1 MDHLPKHRHSPWHT
15 GEKTLQDIYGVTE
28 RMEVIGQ
35 KAIRDYMPDQHREFY
50 QQLPF
55 MLVGAV
61 DAQQRPWAT
70 LLEGPEGFVTSP
82 DPQQLLVA
90 VQPDAQDPAAGGLQ
104 AGHAIGLLGI
114 ELHTRR
120 RNRINGVI
128 QQVSADGLAV
138 AVEHSYGNCPKYIQ
152 ARGYSRTPES
162 LKHRA
167 AREDFTALNAR
178 TTEMIRAADTFFIA
192 SYFDHDAHS
201 RSVDVSHRGGR
212 AGFVKVEGNR
222 LTIPDYAGNLF
233 FNTLGNLQ
241 ANPVA
246 GLLFVDFA
254 TGDMLQLTG
263 RTELILDSPM
273 ITAFENAERLWT
285 FDVEQVVLRPA
296 AVSLRWEF
304 HDYAPTSLATGT
316 WAEADEKLRQS
327 EQRRQWQQ
335 WRVTQVQQESQDIR
349 SFFIQP
355 LDKAAVAFTPGQ
367 HMPLRLQTPGAE
379 APLIRTYSVSSAP
392 SDGHIRIS
400 VKAQGPA
407 SYHLHKQVQVGDVL
421 EVRPPMGSFTLTEE
435 SERPVVLIA
444 AGVGITPLLSMF
456 RELAAQNTQQQ
467 RQRHV
472 YLFQSA
478 RTLEDL
484 PFQAE
489 LKALQQRDAEHLHI
503 HRALSSPGTE
513 AVVGRD
519 FEITGRLDFAQV
531 KARLPLD
538 DYDFYLCGPGG
549 FLQAMYDGLR
559 ALNIVDQR
567 IHAEAFGPSTLQR
580 LAVEQ
585 LAAPAQLPAASAP
598 VPVYFSSSAKE
609 ARWTPG
615 SGSLLELAESRG
627 LSPDFSCRGGSCG
640 TCKTRLVS
648 GNVHYPNPP
657 AQLPESDSVLICC
670 AVPAQQEGG
679 VQPLVLDL

>member
-1 MDHLPKHRHSPWHT
+1 MDHRPKHRHSPWHA
-15 GEKTLQDIYGVTE
+15 GEKQLQEIYSVAE
-28 RMEVIGQ
+28 RLEVIGQ
-35 KAIRDYMPDQHREFY
+35 KVIRDYMPEQHREFY

-70 LLEGPEGFVTSP
+70 LLEGPQGFVTSP
-82 DPQQLLVA
+82 DPQQLLLA
-90 VQPDAQDPAAGGLQ
+90 VQPDAQDPAASGLQ
-104 AGHAIGLLGI
+104 AGQAIGLLGI

-128 QQVSADGLAV
+128 QQVSAAGLAV

-152 ARGYSRTPES
+152 ARGYSRTPQP
-162 LKHRA
+162 LQQRA
-167 AREDFTALNAR
+167 PREDFTVLNAR
-178 TTEMIRAADTFFIA
+178 TTAMIRAADTFFIA

-273 ITAFENAERLWT
+273 INAFEGAERLWT

-296 AVSLRWEF
+296 ATSLRWEF

-316 WAEADEKLRQS
+316 WADADEKLQQR

-335 WRVTQVQQESQDIR
+335 WRVTGVQQESQDIR
-349 SFFIQP
+349 SLYIQP
-355 LDKAAVAFTPGQ
+355 LDQAAVAFTPGQ
-367 HMPLRLQTPGAE
+367 HMPVRLHVPGAG
-379 APLIRTYSVSSAP
+379 APLVRTYSVSSAP
-392 SDGHIRIS
+392 SDGYIRIS
-400 VKAQGPA
+400 VKAQGPV
-407 SYHLHKQVQVGDVL
+407 SHHLHKQVQVGDVL
-421 EVRPPMGSFTLTEE
+421 EVRPPMGSFILTADT
-435 SERPVVLIA
+435 ERPVVLIA

-456 RELAAQNTQQQ
+456 RELAAQNHQQQ
-467 RQRHV
+467 RQRPVH
-472 YLFQSA
+472 LFQSA

-489 LKALQQRDAEHLHI
+489 LKALQQRDAKHLHI

-513 AVVGRD
+513 AVIGRD
-519 FEITGRLDFAQV
+519 FDITGRLDLAQI

-559 ALNIVDQR
+559 ALNIADQR

-585 LAAPAQLPAASAP
+585 SAAPIQLPAASAP
-598 VPVYFSSSAKE
+598 VPVYFASSAKE
-609 ARWTPG
+609 ARWAPG

-627 LSPDFSCRGGSCG
+627 LNPDFSCRGGSCG

-648 GNVHYPNPP
+648 GHVHYPNPP
-657 AQLPESDSVLICC
+657 AQLPEGDSVLICC
-670 AVPAQQEGG
+670 AVPAQQESGI
-679 VQPLVLDL
+679 QPLVLDL

>member
-1 MDHLPKHRHSPWHT
+1 MDHLPKHRRSPWHA
-15 GEKTLQDIYGVTE
+15 GEKTLQETYGVSE

-35 KAIRDYMPDQHREFY
+35 KVIRDYMPDQHREFY

-82 DPQQLLVA
+82 DPQQLLLA
-90 VQPDAQDPAAGGLQ
+90 VQPDAQDPAAAGLQ
-104 AGHAIGLLGI
+104 PGQAIGLLGI

-152 ARGYSRTPES
+152 ARGYSRTPEP
-162 LKHRA
+162 LKSRA
-167 AREDFTALNAR
+167 PRQDFSALNAR

-246 GLLFVDFA
+246 GLLFVDFVS
-254 TGDMLQLTG
+254 GDMLQLTG
-263 RTELILDSPM
+263 RTELILDGPM
-273 ITAFENAERLWT
+273 ITAFESAERLWT
-285 FDVEQVVLRPA
+285 FDVEQAVLRPA
-296 AVSLRWEF
+296 ATSLRWVF

-316 WAEADEKLRQS
+316 WAEADEKLRQN

-335 WRVTQVQQESQDIR
+335 WRVTQVQQESKDIR
-349 SFFIQP
+349 SFYIQP
-355 LDKAAVAFTPGQ
+355 LDKAAVGFTPGQ
-367 HMPLRLQTPGAE
+367 HVPVRIKPTGDE
-379 APLIRTYSVSSAP
+379 VPLIRTYSVSSAP

-407 SYHLHKQVQVGDVL
+407 SYHLHNHVQVGDVL

-435 SERPVVLIA
+435 TERPVVLIA

-456 RELAAQNTQQQ
+456 RELAAQNHQ

-472 YLFQSA
+472 HLFQSA

-489 LKALQQRDAEHLHI
+489 LKALQQDDAEYLHI
-503 HRALSSPGTE
+503 HRAISSPGTE

-519 FEITGRLDFAQV
+519 FEITGRLDFAQI

-559 ALNIVDQR
+559 ALNIVDER

-585 LAAPAQLPAASAP
+585 LAAPAQLPAASTP
-598 VPVYFSSSAKE
+598 VPVYFASSAKE

-615 SGSLLELAESRG
+615 SGSLLELAEGRG
-627 LSPDFSCRGGSCG
+627 LNPDFSCRGGSCG

-657 AQLPESDSVLICC
+657 AQMPESDSVLICC
-670 AVPAQQEGG
+670 AVPAEQEGG

>member
-1 MDHLPKHRHSPWHT
+1 MDHLPTHRRSPWHA
-15 GEKTLQDIYGVTE
+15 GEKALQEIYSVAE

-35 KAIRDYMPDQHREFY
+35 KVIRSYMPDQHREFY

-55 MLVGAV
+55 MVAGAV

-70 LLEGPEGFVTSP
+70 LLEGPEGFVTSA
-82 DPQQLLVA
+82 DPQQLLLA
-90 VQPDAQDPAAGGLQ
+90 VQPDEQDPAASGLCP
-104 AGHAIGLLGI
+104 GHAIGLLGI

-128 QQVSADGLAV
+128 QQASAAGLAV

-152 ARGYSRTPES
+152 ARSYTRRPEQ
-162 LKHRA
+162 LKNRA
-167 AREDFTALNAR
+167 ARQDFTTLNAR
-178 TTEMIRAADTFFIA
+178 TRELIRAADTFFIA
-192 SYFDHDAHS
+192 SYFDHDPHR

-254 TGDMLQLTG
+254 SGDMLQLTG

-273 ITAFENAERLWT
+273 IHAFENAERLWT

-296 AVSLRWEF
+296 ATSLRWAF

-327 EQRRQWQQ
+327 ELRRQWQQ
-335 WRVTQVQQESQDIR
+335 WRVMHVQQESRDIR
-349 SFFIQP
+349 SFIIQP
-355 LDKAAVAFTPGQ
+355 LDNAAVAFTPGQ
-367 HMPLRLQTPGAE
+367 HVPVRLQPPGAE
-379 APLIRTYSVSSAP
+379 AALIRTYSVSSAP
-392 SDGHIRIS
+392 SDGYIRIS

-407 SYHLHKQVQVGDVL
+407 SHHLHDNVQVGDL
-421 EVRPPMGSFTLTEE
+421 LDVRPPLGSFTLTEE
-435 SERPVVLIA
+435 GERPVVLIG

-456 RELAAQNTQQQ
+456 RELAAQNHRHQ

-472 YLFQSA
+472 HLFQGA

-489 LKALQQRDAEHLHI
+489 LKELQQRDAERLHI
-503 HRALSSPGTE
+503 HRALSSPGAD
-513 AVVGRD
+513 AVFERD
-519 FEITGRLDFAQV
+519 FEIPGRLDFAQV
-531 KARLPLD
+531 QARLPLAD
-538 DYDFYLCGPGG
+538 CDFYLCGPAS
-549 FLQAMYDGLR
+549 FLQDMYDGLCT
-559 ALNIVDQR
+559 LNIADER

-580 LAVEQ
+580 LAVQ
-585 LAAPAQLPAASAP
+585 SLAGGAQLPAASAP

-627 LSPDFSCRGGSCG
+627 LNPDFSCRGGSCG

-657 AQLPESDSVLICC
+657 AQLPESGSVLICC
-670 AVPAQQEGG
+670 AVPAEHAEGI
-679 VQPLVLDL
+679 QPLILDL

>member
-1 MDHLPKHRHSPWHT
+1 MDHLPKHRRSPWHA
-15 GEKTLQDIYGVTE
+15 GEKALQEIYSVSE
-28 RMEVIGQ
+28 RLEVIGQ
-35 KAIRDYMPDQHREFY
+35 KVIRDYMPDQHREFY
-50 QQLPF
+50 QQLPY

-70 LLEGPEGFVTSP
+70 LLEGPEGFVTSAN
-82 DPQQLLVA
+82 PQQLLLA
-90 VQPDAQDPAAGGLQ
+90 VQPDAQDPAASGLQ
-104 AGHAIGLLGI
+104 PGHAIGLLGI

-128 QQVSADGLAV
+128 QQVSADGLAI

-152 ARGYSRTPES
+152 ARSYTRRSEP
-162 LKHRA
+162 LKNRA
-167 AREDFTALNAR
+167 VREDFTELNAR
-178 TTEMIRAADTFFIA
+178 TTELIRAADTFFIA

-254 TGDMLQLTG
+254 SGDMLQLTG

-273 ITAFENAERLWT
+273 IHAFESAERLWT

-304 HDYAPTSLATGT
+304 HDYAPTSLVTGS
-316 WAEADEKLRQS
+316 WADADEKLRQS

-335 WRVTQVQQESQDIR
+335 WRVMQVQQESKGIR
-349 SFFIQP
+349 SFVIQP
-355 LDKAAVAFTPGQ
+355 LDKAAVAFTSGQ
-367 HMPLRLQTPGAE
+367 HVPVRIAPSGAE

-407 SYHLHKQVQVGDVL
+407 SHHLHNHVQVGDVL
-421 EVRPPMGSFTLTEE
+421 EMRPPMGSFTLTEE
-435 SERPVVLIA
+435 TERPVVLIA

-456 RELAAQNTQQQ
+456 RELAAQNHQLQ

-472 YLFQSA
+472 HLFHSA
-478 RTLEDL
+478 RSLEDL
-484 PFQAE
+484 PFQVE
-489 LKALQQRDAEHLHI
+489 LKALQARDAEHLHI
-503 HRALSSPGTE
+503 HRALSCPGAE
-513 AVVGRD
+513 AVVDRD
-519 FEITGRLDFAQV
+519 FEISGRLDFAQV

-538 DYDFYLCGPGG
+538 DYDFYLCGPAG

-559 ALNIVDQR
+559 ALNIVDER

-585 LAAPAQLPAASAP
+585 SAAPVQLPAASAP
-598 VPVYFSSSAKE
+598 VPVYFESSAKE

-615 SGSLLELAESRG
+615 GGSLLELAESRG

-648 GNVHYPNPP
+648 GHVHYPNPP
-657 AQLPESDSVLICC
+657 AQLPETGNVLICC
-670 AVPAQQEGG
+670 AVPAQLDGAI
-679 VQPLVLDL
+679 QPLVLDL

>member
-1 MDHLPKHRHSPWHT
+1 
-15 GEKTLQDIYGVTE
+15 
-28 RMEVIGQ
+28 
-35 KAIRDYMPDQHREFY
+35 
-50 QQLPF
+50 
-55 MLVGAV
+55 
-61 DAQQRPWAT
+61 
-70 LLEGPEGFVTSP
+70 
-82 DPQQLLVA
+82 
-90 VQPDAQDPAAGGLQ
+90 
-104 AGHAIGLLGI
+104 
-114 ELHTRR
+114 
-120 RNRINGVI
+120 
-128 QQVSADGLAV
+128 
-138 AVEHSYGNCPKYIQ
+138 
-152 ARGYSRTPES
+152 
-162 LKHRA
+162 
-167 AREDFTALNAR
+167 
-178 TTEMIRAADTFFIA
+178 
-192 SYFDHDAHS
+192 
-201 RSVDVSHRGGR
+201 
-212 AGFVKVEGNR
+212 
-222 LTIPDYAGNLF
+222 
-233 FNTLGNLQ
+233 
-241 ANPVA
+241 
-246 GLLFVDFA
+246 
-254 TGDMLQLTG
+254 
-263 RTELILDSPM
+263 
-273 ITAFENAERLWT
+273 
-285 FDVEQVVLRPA
+285 
-296 AVSLRWEF
+296 
-304 HDYAPTSLATGT
+304 
-316 WAEADEKLRQS
+316 
-327 EQRRQWQQ
+327 
-335 WRVTQVQQESQDIR
+335 
-349 SFFIQP
+349 
-355 LDKAAVAFTPGQ
+355 
-367 HMPLRLQTPGAE
+367 
-379 APLIRTYSVSSAP
+379 
-392 SDGHIRIS
+392 
-400 VKAQGPA
+400 
-407 SYHLHKQVQVGDVL
+407 
-421 EVRPPMGSFTLTEE
+421 
-435 SERPVVLIA
+435 
-444 AGVGITPLLSMF
+444 MF

>member
-1 MDHLPKHRHSPWHT
+1 MDHLPKHRRSPWHA
-15 GEKTLQDIYGVTE
+15 GEKQLQERYSVSE

-35 KAIRDYMPDQHREFY
+35 KVIRDYMPEQHREFY

-90 VQPDAQDPAAGGLQ
+90 VQPDEQDPAAAGLQ
-104 AGHAIGLLGI
+104 PGQAIGLLGI

-152 ARGYSRTPES
+152 ARGYSRLPER

-167 AREDFTALNAR
+167 AREDFTELNAR
-178 TTEMIRAADTFFIA
+178 TTELIRAADTFFIA

-246 GLLFVDFA
+246 GLLFVDFVS
-254 TGDMLQLTG
+254 GDMLQLTG
-263 RTELILDSPM
+263 RTELILDGPM
-273 ITAFENAERLWT
+273 ITAFEGAERLWT
-285 FDVEQVVLRPA
+285 FDVEQAVLRPA
-296 AVSLRWEF
+296 ATALRWEF
-304 HDYAPTSLATGT
+304 HDYAPTSLATGS
-316 WAEADEKLRQS
+316 WAEADEKLRQN

-335 WRVTQVQQESQDIR
+335 WRVTQIQQESQDIR
-349 SFFIQP
+349 SLFIQP

-367 HMPLRLQTPGAE
+367 HMPLRLQTPDAE

-407 SYHLHKQVQVGDVL
+407 SHHLHKHVQVGDVL
-421 EVRPPMGSFTLTEE
+421 EVRPPMGSFTLIEE
-435 SERPVVLIA
+435 TERPVVLIA

-456 RELAAQNTQQQ
+456 RELAAQTHQSQ
-467 RQRHV
+467 RQVH
-472 YLFQSA
+472 LFQSA

-484 PFQAE
+484 PFQVE
-489 LKALQQRDAEHLHI
+489 LKALQQRDAERLHL
-503 HRALSSPGTE
+503 HRALSRPGAD
-513 AVVGRD
+513 AVAGRD

-538 DYDFYLCGPGG
+538 DYDFYLCGPGS
-549 FLQAMYDGLR
+549 FLQSMYDGLR
-559 ALNIVDQR
+559 GLNIVDER

-580 LAVEQ
+580 LAVEPF
-585 LAAPAQLPAASAP
+585 AAPAQLPAASAP

-640 TCKTRLVS
+640 TCKTRLIS

-657 AQLPESDSVLICC
+657 AQLPASDSVLICC

-679 VQPLVLDL
+679 IQPLVLEL